1 MTGVSHWCPATTWN
15 SLASSDSLWRK
26 LCLKK
31 WRYSS
36 SLCEPRNL
44 TWKKFFLERTKQERQ
59 LESATAI
66 DFNYQRITKPSG
78 SFTNVAYL
86 SGSGLTMS
94 GEGKSVICAGA
105 DLSLYAFDVQQGS
118 VIWSSPAQDSII
130 EKLAT
135 VPQLGL
141 AITVDS
147 SSKVKVW
154 NCRDP
159 DALATRVLPESCA
172 DCGIV
177 AAFLTKDGPI
187 LLINDYRGN
196 MMVFTLPELQL
207 LCEFKVFPYTA
218 SLLLGS
224 PDKKWIFI
232 CKNHPHLFPK
242 IFSSECLMKTP
253 RGSSPVYFSVPFAS
267 SIQAGWNPRRENRIT
282 VLYRAGSTGGKTAG
296 FVTFDVTKEMAG
308 GSTVIL
314 GRQIAHFLLPGNM
327 KNPRWMGVSENDVV
341 VFGSGNCLQLFS
353 IYGNKLLH
361 FDHTSYVS
369 QLLVDSVRVI
379 ACVCGALHLYLW
391 EEAGHAPYLK
401 SCCVLRFQEKEFS
414 TIFSSHL
421 ACDNVSMVCSF
432 FETEGS
438 VLVLFA
444 LKR

>member
-1 MTGVSHWCPATTWN
+1 MVRTTTAFMVLMNCGNRQFLMVVACPGK
-15 SLASSDSLWRK
+15 RK

-105 DLSLYAFDVQQGS
+105 DLSLYAFDVQQ
-118 VIWSSPAQDSII
+118 
-130 EKLAT
+130 
-135 VPQLGL
+135 
-141 AITVDS
+141 
-147 SSKVKVW
+147 
-154 NCRDP
+154 
-159 DALATRVLPESCA
+159 
-172 DCGIV
+172 
-177 AAFLTKDGPI
+177 
-187 LLINDYRGN
+187 INDYRGN

>member
-1 MTGVSHWCPATTWN
+1 MEDFPDVVLSEIFSYLDAVYLLQASQVNKTWN

-31 WRYSS
+31 WRYSG

-59 LESATAI
+59 A
-66 DFNYQRITKPSG
+66 
-78 SFTNVAYL
+78 
-86 SGSGLTMS
+86 
-94 GEGKSVICAGA
+94 
-105 DLSLYAFDVQQGS
+105 

-159 DALATRVLPESCA
+159 DALATRVLPASCGY
-172 DCGIV
+172 CGGV

-187 LLINDYRGN
+187 LL
-196 MMVFTLPELQL
+196 
-207 LCEFKVFPYTA
+207 
-218 SLLLGS
+218 
-224 PDKKWIFI
+224 
-232 CKNHPHLFPK
+232 

-314 GRQIAHFLLPGNM
+314 GGLCVFCMKPGHQIAHFLLPGNM

-341 VFGSGNCLQLFS
+341 VFGSGNGLQLFS

-369 QLLVDSVRVI
+369 QLLVDSVHVI
-379 ACVCGALHLYLW
+379 ACVWRSAPVPVGGGRPRPVPQELLCPEVPGKGIFHNLEVALR
-391 EEAGHAPYLK
+391 AIPAPALNP
-401 SCCVLRFQEKEFS
+401 
-414 TIFSSHL
+414 T
-421 ACDNVSMVCSF
+421 AMSF
-432 FETEGS
+432 
-438 VLVLFA
+438 
-444 LKR
+444 